1 MTSIDSVKAH
11 GRIISHFIL
20 SSQIRAKSAAL
31 SLVKSVF
38 RSALA
43 VVTVA
48 KLSLLNLPNYIL
60 RDGWLRSEILFKL
73 RSECSKGYQFS
84 NFV

>member
-1 MTSIDSVKAH
+1 MTN
-11 GRIISHFIL
+11 FIL
-20 SSQIRAKSAAL
+20 SIQIRTNAAAL
-31 SLVKSVF
+31 TLVRSVF

-48 KLSLLNLPNYIL
+48 TLSLLNLPNVIL
-60 RDGWLRSEILFKL
+60 RDGWLRSEILFEL
-73 RSECSKGYQFS
+73 RLEYSEGYQFS